1 MNCDAVNFLNF
12 REELSRNCRRKFVSV
27 PEVVL
32 RTRSGPRSPLSAAIT
47 GRVQSHKWT
56 VTNSPAAAAVTA
68 SLTQRILGK
77 TTQVHRLLYRAS
89 RCSIYTDQYE
99 YVYAFNLYTLCVR
112 MLMYYICTPINA
124 LMYYEF
130 VRVLQT
136 FMFNIHIVCVC
147 ARARMCVCLWI
158 LPMVQLIKQ
167 VFERCSCESA
177 IFELP
182 SNTSA
187 CMPPYSRVTAFFC
200 ACLLCSPSA
209 CFIAEFVWRVFCK
222 LVRRPMWHV
231 LSCLLPCL

>member
-56 VTNSPAAAAVTA
+56 VTNSPAAAVTA

-112 MLMYYICTPINA
+112 MLLYYICTPINA
-124 LMYYEF
+124 LMY
-130 VRVLQT
+130 VLWICT
-136 FMFNIHIVCVC
+136 CPTNIHVQYSYCVCV
-147 ARARMCVCLWI
+147 RARPYVCVFVNI
-158 LPMVQLIKQ
+158 TDG
-167 VFERCSCESA
+167 SA
-177 IFELP
+177 DQ
-182 SNTSA
+182 TG
-187 CMPPYSRVTAFFC
+187 
-200 ACLLCSPSA
+200 
-209 CFIAEFVWRVFCK
+209 
-222 LVRRPMWHV
+222 VRTM
-231 LSCLLPCL
+231 